1 VVPILLAGDLALQAL
16 SVNCLK
22 GWRTLTS
29 LVAERLVPAIKHR
42 VQFLVKS
49 SLILDFLSLVERI
62 KQAFLIKRYLV
73 ATFFDVEIDN
83 NTTNRYRIF
92 QLLIYAN

>member
-1 VVPILLAGDLALQAL
+1 MIPMLVAGDLALQAL

-29 LVAERLVPAIKHR
+29 LGAERLVPAIKHR

-49 SLILDFLSLVERI
+49 PLMLDFLSLVEQI
-62 KQAFLIKRYLV
+62 KQALLTKRYLV
-73 ATFFDVEIDN
+73 AAFFDVEMDD
-83 NTTNRYRIF
+83 TTDISRIF
-92 QLLIYAN
+92 